1 MFGWNVNMGNARGNG
16 IFDDISTISQG
27 DLYIVSESAQ
37 YQPTTASIGVGMM
50 CFNGS
55 DGYLSNGEDVVKYN
69 TNTNTVISTVSTIH
83 GDAFDK
89 NNRPVFEPST
99 DKVFIPLGQYVD
111 IFDTSPLSFSG
122 SINMAVLNNNAAG
135 IALVN
140 TDDNEVLIVSKE
152 GFSIFNPTTK
162 ALISSD
168 TLSGMLN
175 ISNGRYN
182 SATGKY
188 YIGGKGTNNRP
199 RILVIDATLYTT
211 TTVNIVESGG
221 TNNNMATSIA
231 LDTVRNFIWCMN
243 DDRKIASLDCTDNSV
258 THYDTTFSG
267 TNFAVMPYVI
277 DDKLFIGTQV
287 NNNSGK
293 VYKLSTV
300 INDG

>member
-1 MFGWNVNMGNARGNG
+1 MGNTRGNG
-16 IFDDISTISQG
+16 VFDDISTIAQD

-37 YQPTTASIGVGMM
+37 YQPTTASIGTGMM
-50 CFNGS
+50 CFSGS
-55 DGYLSNGEDVVKYN
+55 DGYLSNGDDIVKYN
-69 TNTNTVISTVSTIH
+69 TNTNTVISTVSTLH

-89 NNRPVFEPST
+89 NKRPVFEPST
-99 DKVFIPLGQYVD
+99 NKVFLPLGQYVD
-111 IFDTSPLSFSG
+111 IFDTSPLAFSG
-122 SINMAVLNNNAAG
+122 SINMSVLNNNTAG

-140 TDDNEVLIVSKE
+140 TDDDEVLIVSKE
-152 GFSIFNPTTK
+152 GFSIFNPSTK
-162 ALISSD
+162 ALISSG

-188 YIGGKGTNNRP
+188 YIGGKGTNNLP

-221 TNNNMATSIA
+221 TNNNTTTSIA
-231 LDTVRNFIWCMN
+231 LDTVRNSIWCMN
-243 DDRKIASLDCTDNSV
+243 DDRKIAKLDCSDNSV
-258 THYDTTFSG
+258 THYNTTFAG
-267 TNFAVMPYVI
+267 TNFAVMSYVI
-277 DDKLFIGTQV
+277 NDRLFIGTQV

-300 INDG
+300 ITDG